1 MAAEDALLSID
12 AVEELRSIFDEANFA
27 VSGQKKSR
35 RPSIFAKSPFVPPL
49 WAQMY
54 FARFV
59 HIASSELATRSKPLG
74 LGAILM
80 ILAETRALI
89 LDVYDLKKS
98 SGDSSSKIF
107 DQVAFLTTAV
117 QKLETVLNRVTG
129 KDKLNDMYKQ
139 INIMRVEQAE
149 AKDQIDGKD
158 EDLPLFVLAPH
169 LMLEQRLFPP
179 LGEPGGW
186 DHSELFRMYP
196 EIQDLKKQMHS
207 YLQKGYDETTCLL
220 LTTNAVGTLT
230 MRVLEKTN
238 LRHRYYESLISCF
251 NFCRMAAWAQLK
263 HSYNVDLAA
272 SMEWHG
278 TSAFDDKVIHRRR
291 SSVNAPPA
299 SPMSQASSS
308 FSSMG
313 SPPPLASPLASPP
326 PPSTRPGPAAP
337 ARFVPPTPPDYFPD
351 RVYDEH

>member
-35 RPSIFAKSPFVPPL
+35 RLSIFAKSPFVPPL

-59 HIASSELATRSKPLG
+59 HIASSELATKSKPAG

-89 LDVYDLKKS
+89 LDVYDVKKVN
-98 SGDSSSKIF
+98 GDSSAKIF
-107 DQVAFLTTAV
+107 EQINFLMVAV
-117 QKLETVLNRVTG
+117 QKLETVLDRVTG

-139 INIMRVEQAE
+139 VNVMGIVKTETKEEVE
-149 AKDQIDGKD
+149 GKD
-158 EDLPLFVLAPH
+158 EDLPLFVLAPQ

-186 DHSELFRMYP
+186 DHSELFRLYP
-196 EIQDLKKQMHS
+196 EIQDVKKLMHS
-207 YLQKGYDETTCLL
+207 SLRRGCDETTCLL

-238 LRHRYYESLISCF
+238 LRHRYYEALISCF

-263 HSYNVDLAA
+263 HTYGVDLAT
-272 SMEWHG
+272 SMDWKG
-278 TSAFDDKVIHRRR
+278 VSAFDDKVIHRRR
-291 SSVNAPPA
+291 SSVNLAP
-299 SPMSQASSS
+299 SPSQS
-308 FSSMG
+308 FSQL
-313 SPPPLASPLASPP
+313 SPPPLSSSRPSPP
-326 PPSTRPGPAAP
+326 PPGRYALQQQQQQQSPPG
-337 ARFVPPTPPDYFPD
+337 DFPD
-351 RVYDEH
+351 RVFDEH